1 MSDKYSLS
9 EEALG
14 YVTASDETNSDKRLL
29 ATGSQNV
36 LVDRNRKVKI
46 RSGYTRLGAGNA
58 SETPVRNAFTWFNS
72 TGGEL
77 PLRFYDDEWEVY
89 LGTVDGTEIDAW
101 TRFTSGRSTTAIP
114 RGAIFF
120 DTVENIDEIILVE
133 GTDDLIEWNGAVAV
147 VSSITATT
155 ITKAGTT
162 TFAQN
167 RFYTSA
173 NKTVVC
179 VRTGTE
185 YVYTGGETTTTLT
198 GIADTTGLI
207 AGDILV
213 QKIVTQSN
221 KPAADRTND
230 TIFVFENQLCLGS
243 FDDNEIYISQND
255 DYDDFA
261 D

>member
-1 MSDKYSLS
+1 MYVDHKLT
-9 EEALG
+9 EETLG
-14 YVTASDETNSDKRLL
+14 YVTSEEITNTDKRFLIS
-29 ATGSQNV
+29 GSKNS
-36 LVDRNRKVKI
+36 LIDFNRKVGI
-46 RSGYTRLGAGNA
+46 RNGFTIKGVANSAQTQ
-58 SETPVRNAFTWFNS
+58 VRNALTWNLS
-72 TGGEL
+72 TDNGGQGGEL

-89 LGTVDGTEIDAW
+89 LGTVDGTEINAW

-147 VSSITATT
+147 VSSITGTT
-155 ITKAGTT
+155 ITKAGTK

-167 RFYTSA
+167 RFYTAA

-213 QKIVTQSN
+213 QKIVTTSN
-221 KPAADRTND
+221 K
-230 TIFVFENQLCLGS
+230 
-243 FDDNEIYISQND
+243 
-255 DYDDFA
+255 
-261 D
+261 